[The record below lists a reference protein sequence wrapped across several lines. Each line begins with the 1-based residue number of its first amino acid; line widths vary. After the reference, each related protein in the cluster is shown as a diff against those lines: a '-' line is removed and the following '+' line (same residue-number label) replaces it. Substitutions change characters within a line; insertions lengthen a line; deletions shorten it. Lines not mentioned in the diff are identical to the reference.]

1 MAGLGV
7 PFDILRTREWQSSL
21 FLTRAFTFTLNNRL
35 HHIAINMDITE
46 RLAKLEYKIGRIFQ
60 DRLTAI
66 EAINSI
72 GQPVHYRRTLHAVR
86 RNDELA
92 IIGDKAID
100 LVLGLMWYRSR
111 DTRGLLCI
119 SVMATD
125 R

>member
-1 MAGLGV
+1 
-7 PFDILRTREWQSSL
+7 
-21 FLTRAFTFTLNNRL
+21 
-35 HHIAINMDITE
+35 MDITE

-119 SVMATD
+119 SVMATY